1 RVCRQFQDVGRRFSR
16 CDSGDVAAEKAEI
29 AGRQRAG
36 ALKRRNIC
44 AGPNVRVLGELG
56 GDQMAT
62 QVAVAV
68 GTQFNEEKL
77 IRAGQK
83 GDSQA
88 VEALFNRYHRPLFQ
102 TALRVLGNA
111 EDAED
116 ALQDGLLSAYRNLK
130 RFEGRSQFST
140 WLTRIVINAALMRRR
155 SAKSRPAVSLD
166 EAPRED
172 ELPVVERFAAKGPNP
187 EQMFAGTELRE
198 MISANLDELSPLLRT
213 AFVLR
218 DVQGYSTGEAAKKL
232 GVTENT
238 LKACLWRAR
247 HQLAERLGRRLRRM
261 KDGMTGGIGDPE
273 CSYC

>member
-1 RVCRQFQDVGRRFSR
+1 
-16 CDSGDVAAEKAEI
+16 
-29 AGRQRAG
+29 
-36 ALKRRNIC
+36 
-44 AGPNVRVLGELG
+44 
-56 GDQMAT
+56 MAT

-88 VEALFNRYHRPLFQ
+88 VETLFQRYHRPLFQ

-155 SAKSRPAVSLD
+155 SAKARPAVSLD
-166 EAPRED
+166 EPPRED
-172 ELPVVERFAAKGPNP
+172 ELPVERFAAKGPNP
-187 EQMFAGTELRE
+187 EQVFAGTELRE

-218 DVQGYSTGEAAKKL
+218 EVEGYSTGEAAKKL

-238 LKACLWRAR
+238 LKARLWRAR
-247 HQLAERLGRRLRRM
+247 HQLAERLGRRLRRFSDDVTG
-261 KDGMTGGIGDPE
+261 KNGDGAGMIGE
-273 CSYC
+273 EACSYC